1 MHAYQ
6 LQQQFM
12 VGMDEQDPTENFTG
26 CWNSQLTVHINAL
39 DLAGKFHNEEDYL
52 IRVMGMIF
60 GQTPTNIN

>member
-6 LQQQFM
+6 LQQPVM

-39 DLAGKFHNEEDYL
+39 DLAGKFHN
-52 IRVMGMIF
+52 
-60 GQTPTNIN
+60 